1 MAGIFAT
8 ASLPAIALT
17 AARRRF
23 EPAGATFVRTA
34 ALICRASAADRPA
47 PIPGGREPRARD
59 GGSELEIESPLVE
72 AHRIELD
79 AKVGERTK
87 CVAFEDMRYDSD
99 FRVVPKRDVDML
111 ARHEIHRRR

>member
-1 MAGIFAT
+1 MAGVFAT

-17 AARRRF
+17 SASRRF
-23 EPAGATFVRTA
+23 EPVGATFVRRA
-34 ALICRASAADRPA
+34 ALMCRASATDRSA
-47 PIPGGREPRARD
+47 PIPGGRESRARG

-72 AHRIELD
+72 AHGIELD

-87 CVAFEDMRYDSD
+87 CVAFEDMRHDSD

>member
-1 MAGIFAT
+1 MAGVFAT

-17 AARRRF
+17 SARRRL
-23 EPAGATFVRTA
+23 EPAGATFVSRA
-34 ALICRASAADRPA
+34 ALMRRASVADRPT
-47 PIPGGREPRARD
+47 PIPGGRESRDGD

-87 CVAFEDMRYDSD
+87 CVAFEDMSHDSD
-99 FRVVPKRDVDML
+99 LRVVPKRDVDML
-111 ARHEIHRRR
+111 ACYEIHRRR

>member
-17 AARRRF
+17 SARRRF
-23 EPAGATFVRTA
+23 EPAWATFVRTA
-34 ALICRASAADRPA
+34 ALMCWASAADRPA
-47 PIPGGREPRARD
+47 PIPGGRELRARN

-72 AHRIELD
+72 APRIELD

-87 CVAFEDMRYDSD
+87 CVAFEDMRHDSD
-99 FRVVPKRDVDML
+99 LRVVPKRDVDML

>member
-1 MAGIFAT
+1 MAGVFAT
-8 ASLPAIALT
+8 APVPASALT
-17 AARRRF
+17 SARRRI
-23 EPAGATFVRTA
+23 EPAGVTFVRTA
-34 ALICRASAADRPA
+34 ALMCRASAVDRPG

-79 AKVGERTK
+79 AKVGERTE
-87 CVAFEDMRYDSD
+87 CVAFEDMRHDSD

-111 ARHEIHRRR
+111 ARHEIHRGR

>member
-1 MAGIFAT
+1 MAGICAT

-34 ALICRASAADRPA
+34 ALMCRASAVDRPA

-72 AHRIELD
+72 MHRIELD
-79 AKVGERTK
+79 AKVGERAK
-87 CVAFEDMRYDSD
+87 CVAFEDMRHDSD
-99 FRVVPKRDVDML
+99 FRVVPKWDVDML
-111 ARHEIHRRR
+111 ARHEIHGRR